1 MRLSLTAKV
10 TDDKGVVQR
19 VSPVED
25 PSSYQRL
32 LAGLDKAVFLEKEG
46 L

>member
-1 MRLSLTAKV
+1 MRRGARRGCTKGEVLS
-10 TDDKGVVQR
+10 
-19 VSPVED
+19 VSPIDD
-25 PSSYQRL
+25 PLAYQRL